1 MNETYFKKEEQLLEE
16 LQRENQEFVEKR
28 ENEYRTALL
37 NERVKL
43 QKSYSQ
49 SKAEEVQSSYD
60 DIRKTLI
67 EKYQL
72 EYKVKLQD
80 VQNKLKKCFETK
92 VQELKDKCDRQVYS
106 EKEKS

>member
-43 QKSYSQ
+43 QKSYS
-49 SKAEEVQSSYD
+49 
-60 DIRKTLI
+60 
-67 EKYQL
+67 
-72 EYKVKLQD
+72 
-80 VQNKLKKCFETK
+80 
-92 VQELKDKCDRQVYS
+92 
-106 EKEKS
+106 